1 MLMIPLS
8 LSHNPVFHSSERII
22 NFLLNSVMLC
32 NNQRVVAIAHNPVF
46 HSRTKYMEIDVFCIY
61 NQVLSKQFEVYHI
74 LILDQWPIL
83 TKPLSSNCFEL
94 LRLKLNVQDCL

>member
-1 MLMIPLS
+1 MLMISLS

-22 NFLLNSVMLC
+22 NFLLNPVMLC

-46 HSRTKYMEIDVFCIY
+46 HPRTKHMEIDIFCIY
-61 NQVLSKQFEVYHI
+61 DQVLSKQLEVYHI
-74 LILDQWPIL
+74 LILNQWPDIL

-94 LRLKLNVQDCL
+94 LRLKLNV